1 MNGVRAADIL
11 ELHGEKLTSSAN
23 SEYGKL
29 NKNPFAI
36 FKVSYKHNYKALL
49 TE

>member
-11 ELHGEKLTSSAN
+11 ELHGEKLTSSKS
-23 SEYGKL
+23 SEHGQL

-36 FKVSYKHNYKALL
+36 FKVNYNHNHKAVG
-49 TE
+49 TK